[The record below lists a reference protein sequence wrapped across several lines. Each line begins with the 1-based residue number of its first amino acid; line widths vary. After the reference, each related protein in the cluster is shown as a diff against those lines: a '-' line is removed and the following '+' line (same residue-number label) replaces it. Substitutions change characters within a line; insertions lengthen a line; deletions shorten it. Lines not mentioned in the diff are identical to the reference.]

1 MSFAR
6 FTHTA
11 LGCGL
16 AATFYMVA
24 LSATGTEQAAVTAPL
39 AINTARV
46 TIDGNSNLHPYTA
59 SSTAI
64 RLTRVQMSEGVAGPD
79 LWSSVVKPGA
89 LQAFEVAIPVLKLSS
104 PKDGLD
110 KNMHKAL
117 KAPTHP
123 EITFRLLRLEAGAA
137 DGTFRGIGVLRV
149 AGVEKDVALAMTT
162 QVQNGAMTVKGEIEL
177 LMPDFGIAPPK
188 AMLGMLKTDPKVKV
202 TFEAVLAIATT

>member
-6 FTHTA
+6 FTRTA
-11 LGCGL
+11 FGWGL
-16 AATFYMVA
+16 AATLGMVA
-24 LSATGTEQAAVTAPL
+24 LSATADDQATTTSPL

-46 TIDGNSNLHPYTA
+46 TIDGDSNLHPYTA

-64 RLTRVQMSEGVAGPD
+64 RLTRVQTSEGVAGPD
-79 LWSSVVKPGA
+79 VWSNLVKPGA
-89 LQAFEVAIPVLKLSS
+89 LQAFEVAIPVLNLSS

-117 KAPTHP
+117 KAQAHP
-123 EITFRLLRLEAGAA
+123 EITFRLVRLEAGVS

-149 AGVEKDVALAMTT
+149 AGVEKEVALAITT
-162 QVQNGAMTVKGEIEL
+162 QAQNGAMTVKGEIEL

-202 TFEAVLAIATT
+202 TFEAVLAMSTT